1 MLRSVAPFPGLVD
14 IFHFA
19 QLDLSIAGFLYLLG
33 IVDDLFSLDF
43 SLLASHVRGQDRHS
57 VYVKCAI
64 AFGAVVAASVL
75 AVAVVREVKAP
86 VGSDVEGLRTTGSDL
101 SSAGEGDEDL
111 LANFVVS
118 HCSYTDDGGDG
129 DGRTAALCYL
139 PYVAA
144 AVAWK
149 KALVLGDDA
158 VVVVKMTVV
167 EQQEVASFL
176 EGKY

>member
-19 QLDLSIAGFLYLLG
+19 QLDLSIVGFLYLLG

-43 SLLASHVRGQDRHS
+43 SLLTSHVRGQDRHS

-64 AFGAVVAASVL
+64 AFGAVVAASV
-75 AVAVVREVKAP
+75 VAVVREVEAP

-101 SSAGEGDEDL
+101 SSAGEGDEAL
-111 LANFVVS
+111 PANFVVS

-144 AVAWK
+144 AVAWR

-158 VVVVKMTVV
+158 VVVVKMTLVV
-167 EQQEVASFL
+167 EQQEAASFL